1 MSDINDLFKDVV
13 ENMDAKDACDC
24 IVRLRTGFWSSK
36 QGIHMKKDIIFMR
49 KLSGGSNYV
58 KEDVDI
64 MGAEDVINGIVNLD
78 GCGDGIYEIVPCN
91 IQYDL
96 ETGYQDGYEYKLIP
110 FSLSENKT

>member
-13 ENMDAKDACDC
+13 ENMDDKDACHC

-36 QGIHMKKDIIFMR
+36 QGMHMKKDIIFLR

-58 KEDVDI
+58 KEDVNM

-78 GCGDGIYEIVPCN
+78 ECRDGIYEVVQCN
-91 IQYDL
+91 IAVDW
-96 ETGYQDGYEYKLIP
+96 ETGYQDSYAYKLIP
-110 FSLSENKT
+110 FSLPKNKT